1 MENFI
6 YENESLSENTCD
18 EIIKM
23 FELQIEKNN
32 CKNKNKCMSEILI
45 RSDIKED
52 NIWFSIKNTL
62 TMEIQRHL
70 QNYYSKL
77 NNDIYFFD
85 LIQKNKTIQN
95 FVIQKYNK
103 NMGNPKYHHDF
114 YADFKNKKTR
124 IINFIWFLNT
134 VDDGGE
140 TIFLDCHIVKS
151 EKGKIVF
158 FPTDWFFPYYI
169 NSPLSDDKYIITG
182 WIYIDI

>member
-1 MENFI
+1 METFI
-6 YENESLSENTCD
+6 YENKSLSENTCN
-18 EIIKM
+18 EIIKR
-23 FELQIEKNN
+23 FESQIEKNN
-32 CKNKNKCMSEILI
+32 CNNKMKNRIDLLVQ
-45 RSDIKED
+45 SDIKED
-52 NIWFSIKNTL
+52 NIWFDMKNTL
-62 TMEIQRHL
+62 TMEIQGHL

-103 NMGNPKYHHDF
+103 NMGNFKFHHDF
-114 YADFKNKKTR
+114 RVDFYNNKSR
-124 IINFIWFLNT
+124 ILNFIWFLNT

-140 TIFLDCHIVKS
+140 TNFLGYHIIKP

-158 FPTDWFFPYYI
+158 FPTDWFFPYCR
-169 NSPLSDDKYIITG
+169 NSPISDDLYIITG